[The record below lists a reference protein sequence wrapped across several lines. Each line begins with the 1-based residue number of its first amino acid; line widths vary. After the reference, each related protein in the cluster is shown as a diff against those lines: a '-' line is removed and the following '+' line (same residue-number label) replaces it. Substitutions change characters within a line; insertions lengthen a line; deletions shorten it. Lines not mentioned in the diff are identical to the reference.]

1 MSNDP
6 KTENMNNQKP
16 STNSKLEKLQV
27 RLEKLLLSQK
37 KVNDSVKKIST
48 QIELVKQ
55 AEQSK
60 LVKKL
65 TDTPEA
71 LKTLLDN
78 KLISQEDYELFNKSK

>member
-6 KTENMNNQKP
+6 KTENSNLPKP
-16 STNSKLEKLQV
+16 AQNSKLDKLQA

-37 KVNDSVKKIST
+37 KVNDSVKNIT
-48 QIELVKQ
+48 AQIELVKQ

-65 TDTPEA
+65 TATPEA

-78 KLISQEDYELFNKSK
+78 KLISQEDYDLFSKSK